1 MLPQW
6 LTENFASIFHPLQG
20 SSSLSHFFLV
30 WGGNGTLPVRH
41 AESYSLK
48 DGTRHLLGATTV
60 AGLSSVNKLVLFFGP
75 KTEDRSHLINLP
87 KTQFCTVELAA
98 QKLSLFFHSNQNKS
112 CSLTFVALHVLAWAV
127 DAWPHLPVSPFFRP
141 AAQFPVYSVGPHLPS
156 SVGRRLIPQGVPLYF
171 TIFTPVCGIIG
182 PSSMLHAVLI

>member
-1 MLPQW
+1 MLPPVADRE
-6 LTENFASIFHPLQG
+6 LCFYFP
-20 SSSLSHFFLV
+20 SSSGLLQPLSL
-30 WGGNGTLPVRH
+30 LPCLRRKWYTSSPPCWVIQ
-41 AESYSLK
+41 LK
-48 DGTRHLLGATTV
+48 GRARHLLGATTV

-171 TIFTPVCGIIG
+171 PIFTPVCGIIG